1 MPKFI
6 EKWMPELFVI
16 LVLVLVAIGVLMTYS
31 SSVYYAELKFGNK
44 FHFFYREIFWVVIGI
59 ISAIVIGSIHF
70 QTIQKYSWL
79 LLFVATVLLGLIYVP
94 GIGHRVNHAARWIKV
109 AGFTLQP
116 SEFAKYVVII
126 FLADRL
132 AKNRRHVS
140 KFMRGVLLPL
150 FIVMI
155 PVGLIVVEP
164 DLGTPMVILTTA
176 IALFFVAGTKIMHLF
191 FLSLTAIPALILLVI
206 KFPYRLKRLMTFL
219 SPDSDPLG
227 AGFQIRQSLI
237 AIGSGQMHGLGLGK
251 SIQKMHYLPE
261 AHTDFVFA
269 IIGEELGFIGAG
281 AIILLMI
288 IFLYVTYK
296 LTQQI
301 TDMFGHLVAV
311 GIMTVLTLQMIVNIC
326 VVTAI
331 LPTKGLALPFISY
344 GGSSMV
350 MTLSACGLLVNI
362 VYNQR
367 NLRRDQLKAPRFDE
381 TVI

>member
-1 MPKFI
+1 MPKFV
-6 EKWMPELFVI
+6 EKWMPELFI
-16 LVLVLVAIGVLMTYS
+16 IIVLVLVAIGVLMTYS
-31 SSVYYAELKFGNK
+31 SSVYYAEIKFGNK

-59 ISAIVIGSIHF
+59 ISAIVVGSVHY
-70 QTIQKYSWL
+70 QKIQKFSWL
-79 LLFVATVLLGLIYVP
+79 LLFVATALLGLIYVP
-94 GIGHRVNHAARWIKV
+94 GIGHRVNNAARWIKV

-116 SEFAKYVVII
+116 SEFAKYII
-126 FLADRL
+126 ILFLADRL
-132 AKNRRHVS
+132 SKNRRHVS
-140 KFMRGVLLPL
+140 KFMRGVVFPL
-150 FIVMI
+150 FVVMI
-155 PVGLIVVEP
+155 PVTLIVVEP
-164 DLGTPMVILTTA
+164 DMGTPVVILATA
-176 IALFFVAGTKIMHLF
+176 LAIFFAAGTKIWHLMILV
-191 FLSLTAIPALILLVI
+191 LSSVPALVFLVI
-206 KFPYRLKRLMTFL
+206 KFPYRLKRLLTFW

-237 AIGSGQMHGLGLGK
+237 AIGSGQMNGLGLGK

-269 IIGEELGFIGAG
+269 IIGEELGFVGAG
-281 AIILLMI
+281 AIIVLMM

-311 GIMTVLTLQMIVNIC
+311 GIMTILSLQMIINIC

-350 MTLSACGLLVNI
+350 MTLIACGLLVNI

-367 NLRRDQLKAPRFDE
+367 NLKRDQLKTPKFDE